1 MNQLTDLSFH
11 YTPEPVVEFA
21 EIVYIVFE
29 GEEVIVNVIISPPG
43 DDSLAIETRLIS
55 DTAISMYTYI
65 MYRSNCI

>member
-21 EIVYIVFE
+21 ESVYIVLE
-29 GEEVIVNVIISPPG
+29 GDEVIVNVIISPPG

-55 DTAISMYTYI
+55 DTAISTYTYI
-65 MYRSNCI
+65 